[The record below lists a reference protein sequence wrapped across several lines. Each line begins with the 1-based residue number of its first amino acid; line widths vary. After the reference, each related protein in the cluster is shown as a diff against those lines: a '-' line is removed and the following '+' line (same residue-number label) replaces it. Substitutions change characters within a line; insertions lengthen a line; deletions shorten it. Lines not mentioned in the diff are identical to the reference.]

1 MTMAGLLLAAVLQA
15 PSTQVR
21 FECGI
26 PPRPGRTDSVPMHL
40 SIALALDGNRIAS
53 VLIDGPPV
61 FSSYRMTRVRRDSP
75 ELGAADP
82 NPRLLPRNMQWR
94 GNFQGRAIRLRREGT
109 EIVLEPAA
117 TTADYSGFWNH
128 QLSAVPWVEVNGTIS
143 CHTVAG
149 SLSESARS

>member
-1 MTMAGLLLAAVLQA
+1 
-15 PSTQVR
+15 
-21 FECGI
+21 
-26 PPRPGRTDSVPMHL
+26 MHL

-109 EIVLEPAA
+109 EIVLEPAP

-128 QLSAVPWVEVNGTIS
+128 QVSAVPWVEVNGTIS
-143 CHTVAG
+143 CRTVAG